1 MVSAPEFVTLALTP
15 VGTLLLFWWLTTW
28 RWRRHVWA
36 DIELQEGK
44 AMRRRFRPDKDGII
58 ETRWGNYFTHPHALS
73 IFRGKPMFRYK
84 QGDPFPIRY
93 DTKKVVSENPGTVI
107 EVANAERVVIPA
119 PALAVFM
126 KQKLFADAYANRFGM
141 MLLLLLGLAVV
152 AMLVIGLYIRK

>member
-15 VGTLLLFWWLTTW
+15 VATLLLFWWLTTW

-44 AMRRRFRPDKDGII
+44 AVRRRFRPDKDGIL

-73 IFRGKPMFRYK
+73 
-84 QGDPFPIRY
+84 
-93 DTKKVVSENPGTVI
+93 KKVVSENPGTVI
-107 EVANAERVVIPA
+107 EVANPERVVIPA

-141 MLLLLLGLAVV
+141 MLLLLLGLAIV